1 MQMAGHMIGIDHGE
15 PGGKQGAADAAAL
28 GVGVDAEGL

>member
-15 PGGKQGAADAAAL
+15 PGGKQGATDAAL